1 MIFKIRLEN
10 ITGKIELEIVNVFK
24 WQGKLSYDMVFLS
37 FTVVSPLI
45 GPLPPKVISLH
56 TTEIVKYK
64 CTTKLSP
71 SSEVNPLIKPLFTL
85 KGSPYNRGDYCTSYF
100 SFIIFY

>member
-45 GPLPPKVISLH
+45 GPLPPKVIPLH

-71 SSEVNPLIKPLFTL
+71 LKWGQPSYKATVYIEGLFL
-85 KGSPYNRGDYCTSYF
+85 
-100 SFIIFY
+100 

>member
-10 ITGKIELEIVNVFK
+10 ITVKIELEIVNVIK

-45 GPLPPKVISLH
+45 GPLPPKVI
-56 TTEIVKYK
+56 
-64 CTTKLSP
+64 
-71 SSEVNPLIKPLFTL
+71 PL
-85 KGSPYNRGDYCTSYF
+85 R
-100 SFIIFY
+100 